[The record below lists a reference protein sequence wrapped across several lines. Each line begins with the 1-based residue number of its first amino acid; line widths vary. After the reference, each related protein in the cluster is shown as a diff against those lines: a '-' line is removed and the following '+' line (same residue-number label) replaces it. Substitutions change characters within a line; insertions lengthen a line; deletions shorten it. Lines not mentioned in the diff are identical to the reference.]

1 MGNNVVDIYMGD
13 VETCRQF
20 GRRFNANV
28 TVVQPEA
35 EEAEPPVVNS
45 EAEEADP
52 PEDESV
58 RGEE

>member
-13 VETCRQF
+13 VETCKQF
-20 GRRFNANV
+20 GRKFDVNIRVV
-28 TVVQPEA
+28 TPEA
-35 EEAEPPVVNS
+35 EEAEPPVAIP

-52 PEDESV
+52 PEDVSV